1 MKNIIGTPARGK
13 DFFQRK
19 REIDKIVKAIDEG
32 ANIQLAAPRRV
43 GKTSIL
49 MHLLDNQPN
58 ANHYLYLDTEAIS
71 NSNDFFKK
79 IYSEV
84 IKSNCVSGSVKVMQ
98 QIKGAGNSFLKK
110 IKGINVSGTGL
121 ELSETEDLDY
131 YNELINLLKG
141 IQLDKG
147 KIILMIDEFPYT
159 ISNIIDKTNS
169 NDEAITFLQL
179 NRSLRLDPNINLK
192 IQFIYTG
199 SIGLNTT
206 VENLNATALINDIM
220 SIKVNPIK
228 YKEGVE
234 LLNAILEYEKKTIT
248 NDNID
253 FLLKRIE
260 WLTPFYIKLMI
271 KEIIDLMEE
280 DDEEITIELIND
292 SFQEII
298 DYRNNN
304 YFEHYYSRLRGF
316 FNGNEF
322 DFIIETLSFIV
333 NHNTI
338 KKGDIYNIAVKYK
351 IEKEYRSLIHTL
363 IYDGYIHSED
373 SGETYRFNSPI
384 LKLWWKKYIAN

>member
-1 MKNIIGTPARGK
+1 MKNVIGTPARGK

-19 REIDKIVKAIDEG
+19 IEIDKIVKAIDEG

-384 LKLWWKKYIAN
+384 LKLWWKKYVAN

>member
-1 MKNIIGTPARGK
+1 MKNVIGTPARGE

-19 REIDKIVKAIDEG
+19 REIDKIVKAIEEG

-58 ANHYLYLDTEAIS
+58 DNHYLYLDTEAIS

-121 ELSETEDLDY
+121 ELTETEDLDY

-141 IQLDKG
+141 VQLDKG

-159 ISNIIDKTNS
+159 ISNIIDKTN
-169 NDEAITFLQL
+169 NDDEAIKFLQL

-206 VENLNATALINDIM
+206 VENLTATALINDIM

-228 YKEGVE
+228 YHEGVE
-234 LLNAILEYEKKTIT
+234 LVKAILEYEKKTMT
-248 NDNID
+248 SENID

-271 KEIIDLMEE
+271 KEIVDLMEDGE
-280 DDEEITIELIND
+280 DNIAIELIND

-322 DFIIETLSFIV
+322 DFIIETLNFIV

-338 KKGDIYNIAVKYK
+338 KKGDIFNIAVKYK
-351 IEKEYRSLIHTL
+351 IEKEYRSFIHTL

-373 SGETYRFNSPI
+373 SGETYRYNSPI
-384 LKLWWKKYIAN
+384 LKLWWKKYVAN

>member
-1 MKNIIGTPARGK
+1 MKNVIGTPARGE

-19 REIDKIVKAIDEG
+19 REIDKIVKAIEEG

-58 ANHYLYLDTEAIS
+58 DNHYLYLDTEAIS

-121 ELSETEDLDY
+121 ELTETEDLDY

-159 ISNIIDKTNS
+159 ISNIIDKTN
-169 NDEAITFLQL
+169 NDDEAIKFLQL

-228 YKEGVE
+228 YHEGVE
-234 LLNAILEYEKKTIT
+234 LVKAILEYEKKTMT
-248 NDNID
+248 SENID
-253 FLLKRIE
+253 FLLKRTE

-271 KEIIDLMEE
+271 KEIVDLMEDGE
-280 DDEEITIELIND
+280 DNITIELIND

-322 DFIIETLSFIV
+322 DFIIETLNFIV

-338 KKGDIYNIAVKYK
+338 KKGDIFNIAVKYK

-373 SGETYRFNSPI
+373 SGETYRYNSPI
-384 LKLWWKKYIAN
+384 LKLWWKKYVAN